1 MAWLQSSWHID
12 AEGRR
17 PWSKLPK
24 PHRDTYMPDT
34 GRMRNPSA
42 RSSINPTPFIYKSSR
57 DSLKGQKTS
66 MDVIRRNNPA
76 SVMWILVLLVFPPE
90 VWNWVWQR
98 DKQKEKQ
105 MGNEGG
111 GVGNQKRDSWRNSS
125 LNNEQ
130 HSHVVLTRTTEMK
143 SRQYNLMMVLHH
155 FWVSFHCYGMTEQ
168 LIHHSRVPILH
179 FTEKKSYYTRVR
191 KYWKNHSENDINERW
206 EKQLKPG
213 QTVSLICD
221 GWRLQRQFVPLAQ
234 QSKEMN
240 GVHKR
245 ENVRL
250 IPKLNLQLSAY
261 PYCFAAHG
269 LSTKGPLWCAPDMW
283 WKSGVPTE
291 IGFAAPP
298 LLSLSCSPT
307 LRVPSRRSEC
317 SLAGVRLLKRK
328 GI

>member
-1 MAWLQSSWHID
+1 MLKVAAHDQSSQNLTEIRICPTLAGWEIQVRDLLSTRLHSSTKAAVIHSKVRKHQWTWF
-12 AEGRR
+12 AETTQRLWCESWYCWYFHPR
-17 PWSKLPK
+17 L
-24 PHRDTYMPDT
+24 DTECDRET
-34 GRMRNPSA
+34 NRKRNRWA
-42 RSSINPTPFIYKSSR
+42 MKE
-57 DSLKGQKTS
+57 
-66 MDVIRRNNPA
+66 
-76 SVMWILVLLVFPPE
+76 E
-90 VWNWVWQR
+90 VWGI
-98 DKQKEKQ
+98 KKET
-105 MGNEGG
+105 
-111 GVGNQKRDSWRNSS
+111 VWRNSS
-125 LNNEQ
+125 LNYEQ
-130 HSHVVLTRTTEMK
+130 HSHVVVTRTTEMK

-155 FWVSFHCYGMTEQ
+155 FWVSFHCYGMTER

-191 KYWKNHSENDINERW
+191 KYWKNRSENDINERW

-250 IPKLNLQLSAY
+250 IPQLNLQLSAY